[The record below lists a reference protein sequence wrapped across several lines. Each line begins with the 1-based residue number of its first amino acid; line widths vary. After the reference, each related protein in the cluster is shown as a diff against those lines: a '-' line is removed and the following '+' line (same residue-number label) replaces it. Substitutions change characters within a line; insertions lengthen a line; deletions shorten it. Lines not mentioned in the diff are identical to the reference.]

1 MAFTH
6 FKKRN
11 QFRSCRPEGK
21 SEAVPLRQSRKK
33 TGISSGLAEPGRK
46 PEPVPIRQARKETGT
61 SSGLVEPG
69 RKPESVPIRQVEK
82 KTEISSDPA
91 GGEENRN
98 QFRSGRARKKIGT
111 SSGLT
116 EPGRKIETSSGPAS
130 QGKTIEAKAQAENGL
145 MQLKHAT

>member
-6 FKKRN
+6 LKKRN

-33 TGISSGLAEPGRK
+33 TGTSSGLAGQERNRNQFRSGRAGK
-46 PEPVPIRQARKETGT
+46 KIGT
-61 SSGLVEPG
+61 SSG
-69 RKPESVPIRQVEK
+69 S
-82 KTEISSDPA
+82 A